1 MGAYEDT
8 LNDIEKTFGTVPRF
22 MRLFREE
29 ALVRDWPSWKRDNP
43 GEIYLERA
51 RYLLSAD
58 DLIEDAL
65 NKGEITDDKHRPL
78 VGMAA
83 TPERT
88 RTTAVAECEEQG

>member
-29 ALVRDWPSWKRDNP
+29 SLVRDWPSWKRDNP
-43 GEIYLERA
+43 GEMYLERA

-58 DLIEDAL
+58 DLLEDAL
-65 NKGEITDDKHRPL
+65 NKGETNDKSKPL

-83 TPERT
+83 PGQTI
-88 RTTAVAECEEQG
+88 AAAGCEEQG

>member
-43 GEIYLERA
+43 GEMYLERA
-51 RYLLSAD
+51 RYLLNAD
-58 DLIEDAL
+58 DLLEDAL
-65 NKGEITDDKHRPL
+65 NKGETSDRSKLP
-78 VGMAA
+78 VGMA
-83 TPERT
+83 TSGQ
-88 RTTAVAECEEQG
+88 TTAAAGCEEQG